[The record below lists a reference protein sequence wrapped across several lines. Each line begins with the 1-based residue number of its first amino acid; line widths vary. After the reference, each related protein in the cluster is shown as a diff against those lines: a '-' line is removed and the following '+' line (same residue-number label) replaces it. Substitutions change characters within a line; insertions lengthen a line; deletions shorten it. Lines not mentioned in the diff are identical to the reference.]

1 MLLPALGLASGVYL
15 LAKRLCPEHAF
26 AAAAATMLA
35 PATLVSATTVMV
47 DVTMLCFFV
56 WSVYLWMRG
65 LDEHRT
71 ALLAMA
77 AVLAALAAL
86 SKYFGVS
93 LIPLLAVYALLRTRR
108 LGAWAVMMLIPIAI
122 LAAYQSWTASLYGRG
137 LLLDAAGY
145 AAEVRSIV
153 GSRGTAKLLTSLTFV
168 GGCAATA
175 VGAALATGRRSA
187 VTTFLVAAGLALA
200 VMLFFE
206 PFAGKAGATSSLR
219 SGPWFPA
226 QVALFAAG
234 GVVLLWQALRCWWR
248 QRSDPDATL
257 LILWLAGTLAFATLV
272 NWSTNARAM
281 LPLTPAAAM
290 LVLRRS
296 KNTTPMSADDVD
308 EDVASRRWTLATG
321 VWVGA
326 ALAFAAAIA
335 DYSLAQSVRSAADA
349 FAQRLEQKHGGS
361 NWFLGHWGFQWY
373 MEQHGFTSVDA
384 SGSVLMPGDRIAVP
398 LNNSNVHR
406 LPESSYRTVERVSF
420 PTAPLVTIMNRTT
433 GAGFYSDVWGPL
445 PLALGPA
452 PAEEYRLDEVTRRM
466 ALRTQ

>member
-1 MLLPALGLASGVYL
+1 
-15 LAKRLCPEHAF
+15 
-26 AAAAATMLA
+26 
-35 PATLVSATTVMV
+35 MV
-47 DVTMLCFFV
+47 DVTMLCFYV
-56 WSVYLWMRG
+56 WSVYFWVRG
-65 LDEHRT
+65 LDERRT
-71 ALLAMA
+71 ALLAIA
-77 AVLAALAAL
+77 AVLVALAAL

-108 LGAWAVMMLIPIAI
+108 LGSWALVLLIPLAI

-200 VMLFFE
+200 TMLFFE
-206 PFAGKAGATSSLR
+206 PFASKPGATPSLR
-219 SGPWFPA
+219 IGPWFTA

-234 GVVLLWQALRCWWR
+234 GVVLLWHAARSWWQ

-257 LILWLAGTLAFATLV
+257 LILWLAGTLVFATVV

-281 LPLTPAAAM
+281 LPLVPAAAM
-290 LVLRRS
+290 LVLRRPKITS
-296 KNTTPMSADDVD
+296 PSTEESAD
-308 EDVASRRWTLATG
+308 ERVAPPSRWALATG
-321 VWVGA
+321 VTVGA
-326 ALAFAAAIA
+326 VFAFAAAIA

-349 FAQRLEQKHGGS
+349 FAQRLDHKHGGF

-406 LPESSYRTVERVSF
+406 LPESSYRTLERIAF

-445 PLALGPA
+445 PFALGPA